1 MTQPHVVIV
10 GAGMGGL
17 AAAADLAR
25 RGYAIT
31 VLDKADCAGGKLRA
45 VRVGDAAIDAGPTV
59 FTMHWVFESLFRE
72 AGARIED
79 HLDLVRADVL
89 ARHAWIDGGKLDL
102 HADRQRSF
110 LAIKEFAG
118 SRDAQGYLDFCT
130 RSAGLYA
137 ALRDTFMTRPLPS
150 QARLIGELAKRGLA
164 ADGLRAMIG
173 TPPWQN
179 LWRALHDHF
188 HDPRLRQ
195 LFGRYSTYVGSSPLA
210 APATLMLI
218 AHVEQEGVW
227 LVRGGMRCV
236 AAALQRLG
244 EQSGARYRFGTQ
256 VKEISVRNDYCE
268 GVTLDSGEFIA
279 ADAVVF
285 NGDANALAA
294 GLLGHRSRAA
304 GHPMAANER
313 ALSAVTWCLNA
324 PTHGFDLEHHN
335 VFFGE
340 DYPQEF
346 INIFERRRIKTS
358 PTVYLCAQDRGIAAT
373 AKSVGG
379 SHALTAERMLL
390 LVNAPADGDGDGVD
404 DAALAVAE
412 REAFQLLERCGLQFD
427 RHANDCVITRP
438 QDFERLF
445 PGTGGS
451 LYGRANHGPFA
462 SFARPGAKTPV
473 KGIYLAG
480 GSAHPGPGIPMAT
493 LSGRI
498 AAAAVAQDFD

>member
-1 MTQPHVVIV
+1 
-10 GAGMGGL
+10 
-17 AAAADLAR
+17 
-25 RGYAIT
+25 
-31 VLDKADCAGGKLRA
+31 
-45 VRVGDAAIDAGPTV
+45 
-59 FTMHWVFESLFRE
+59 
-72 AGARIED
+72 
-79 HLDLVRADVL
+79 
-89 ARHAWIDGGKLDL
+89 
-102 HADRQRSF
+102 
-110 LAIKEFAG
+110 
-118 SRDAQGYLDFCT
+118 
-130 RSAGLYA
+130 
-137 ALRDTFMTRPLPS
+137 
-150 QARLIGELAKRGLA
+150 
-164 ADGLRAMIG
+164 
-173 TPPWQN
+173 
-179 LWRALHDHF
+179 
-188 HDPRLRQ
+188 
-195 LFGRYSTYVGSSPLA
+195 
-210 APATLMLI
+210 
-218 AHVEQEGVW
+218 
-227 LVRGGMRCV
+227 
-236 AAALQRLG
+236 
-244 EQSGARYRFGTQ
+244 
-256 VKEISVRNDYCE
+256 
-268 GVTLDSGEFIA
+268 
-279 ADAVVF
+279 
-285 NGDANALAA
+285 
-294 GLLGHRSRAA
+294 
-304 GHPMAANER
+304 MAANER

-379 SHALTAERMLL
+379 SHALTADRMLL

-404 DAALAVAE
+404 DAALAIAE